1 MKIYKADTSW
11 RTGNP
16 IITEYNAADAI
27 KRSLYEG
34 SESNQLTT
42 LQKLVALMA
51 ERLLE
56 AELLSLAD
64 LVNVEALDYSY
75 VLNREDVD
83 LETDD

>member
-1 MKIYKADTSW
+1 
-11 RTGNP
+11 
-16 IITEYNAADAI
+16 
-27 KRSLYEG
+27 
-34 SESNQLTT
+34 
-42 LQKLVALMA
+42 MA

>member
-34 SESNQLTT
+34 TESDQLTT
-42 LQKLVALMA
+42 LQNWWL
-51 ERLLE
+51 
-56 AELLSLAD
+56 
-64 LVNVEALDYSY
+64 
-75 VLNREDVD
+75 
-83 LETDD
+83 